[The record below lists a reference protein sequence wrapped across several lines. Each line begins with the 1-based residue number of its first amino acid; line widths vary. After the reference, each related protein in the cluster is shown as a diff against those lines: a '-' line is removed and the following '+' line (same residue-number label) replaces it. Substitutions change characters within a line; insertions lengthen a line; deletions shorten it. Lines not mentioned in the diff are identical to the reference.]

1 MEIAAKPRNTTKKK
15 LLIGAACIFGA
26 LLVIV
31 VFSSGS
37 PAPQTAQSAPAAVVA
52 QAAPEAV
59 LQQTPAIAPQPAPTP
74 VITHNYAMEQDG
86 EYGYESGIS
95 EDDAK
100 QGTVAK
106 PLMMYRYLGKIHGA
120 YTVETSGDDGAVA
133 RASCEDP
140 CDFVK
145 IRLIAGGQVLKTET
159 MANADGSLINGVMQ
173 DAMDGQLKP
182 YRRQ

>member
-1 MEIAAKPRNTTKKK
+1 MGMETAEKPRNTTKKK
-15 LLIGAACIFGA
+15 LLIGATCIFGG

-37 PAPQTAQSAPAAVVA
+37 PAPQTAQSAPPAAVVT

-59 LQQTPAIAPQPAPTP
+59 LQQTPAVAPQPAPTP

-120 YTVETSGDDGAVA
+120 YTVETSGDGGAVA

-140 CDFVK
+140 CNFVK
-145 IRLIAGGQVLKTET
+145 IRLIADGQVLKTET
-159 MANADGSLINGVMQ
+159 MANTDGSLIS
-173 DAMDGQLKP
+173 D
-182 YRRQ
+182 RRRHERPA